1 MRGQADF
8 AAAFGMDFMT
18 ELFDRNAALY
28 LADHLEKYILDA
40 GKRENALEKINALL
54 EKSQGGSSI
63 RVAYVKAAKADEKGR
78 WFANNPGA
86 MQGMNRR
93 VRQTICDGLWIDLDF
108 VNCHPVLLSQI
119 CKNLLRID
127 CPFLD
132 KYINNRDE
140 MLQEMVSAGVQS
152 RSEAK
157 MLILK
162 VLNGGSVS
170 DIDTPWW
177 EDLCKEFA
185 TIACQVASHT
195 DHKTFLDNCQQEKGP
210 YNLHAR
216 TMSAV
221 LCSVENNCLE
231 QLYSVLKDHN
241 CIPGGQCSLIFDGL
255 MIPGSPDIRERVLSD
270 GFLNDASKRIHQVTG
285 YNVTITIKEFDEP
298 FELPDGY
305 AKTLTDIFVI
315 DHGEDLQASDEFVRR
330 YKHRLIKCKGR
341 IFWQDG
347 TGIFTDDPKRVKD
360 GVLAAVSRMEI
371 YAKANEKLLPYSQ
384 NVRRAED
391 CTRLILADP
400 SLEQPDFLDKLFSG
414 SIHYLAFEDGIYSFE
429 TGELLPYPVPGV
441 YFMHKINRPFPTNVD
456 PDMTQQVMDKVL
468 VPAFPDKEHL
478 QYFLHRL
485 ARALAGDIQDKRWH
499 ICIGERNCSKG
510 VLCDLLLRCFG
521 DFVQTINSEN
531 FLIKSNTLSCDAAKS
546 QSWTSSLEFKRLA
559 ISNEIQ
565 LQGGRARVDGNL
577 IKRMASG
584 GDQLEV
590 RTNYVDETRKRLQC
604 TMFMYCNDFPR
615 VEPPDA
621 YQSLD
626 VFDFYSS
633 FHPQDEIDARGDS
646 CPKHWKPAD
655 PNIKTVWATDPLVL
669 DAFTITLLEAWN
681 VNHFP
686 APDSVSQH
694 TKQFM
699 EAASESEIDR
709 FAQVVKYDP
718 STVNTTVFTEEIKI
732 ALERAGF
739 GGVSSYKVGSFVNK
753 LYGDKATPP
762 QHGQHRIQG
771 KRAYGFTHLRLANVL
786 AFDGAEERRIV
797 NIARN
802 ETIRQQVRNGDGELG
817 KRSFDEMEN

>member
-1 MRGQADF
+1 
-8 AAAFGMDFMT
+8 
-18 ELFDRNAALY
+18 
-28 LADHLEKYILDA
+28 
-40 GKRENALEKINALL
+40 
-54 EKSQGGSSI
+54 
-63 RVAYVKAAKADEKGR
+63 
-78 WFANNPGA
+78 

-93 VRQTICDGLWIDLDF
+93 VRQTICNGLWIDLDF
-108 VNCHPVLLSQI
+108 VNCHPVLLSQM

-140 MLQEMVSAGVQS
+140 MLQEMVDAGVQS

-157 MLILK
+157 KSILK
-162 VLNGGSVS
+162 VLNGGCVPNV
-170 DIDTPWW
+170 DTPWW
-177 EDLCKEFA
+177 KDLCTEFR
-185 TIACQVASHT
+185 TLACQVATHP
-195 DHKTFLDNCQQEKGP
+195 DHKAFLDNCRTEKGS

-221 LCSVENNCLE
+221 LCSVENKCLE
-231 QLYSVLKDHN
+231 QLYSFLKDHD
-241 CIPGGQCSLIFDGL
+241 CVPGGKCSLIFDGL
-255 MIPGSPDIRERVLSD
+255 MIPDTPSIREKVTSD
-270 GFLNDASKRIHQVTG
+270 RFLNDASKRIHQVTG
-285 YNVTITIKEFDEP
+285 YNVAITIKEFDEP
-298 FELPDGY
+298 FELPDDY
-305 AKTLTDIFVI
+305 EDTLTDIFVI
-315 DHGEDLQASDEFVRR
+315 DQGEDRKAADEFVRR
-330 YKHRLIKCKGR
+330 NKHRLIKCKGR
-341 IFWQDG
+341 TFWEDG
-347 TGIFTDDPKRVKD
+347 TGIFTDDLKRIKQ
-360 GVLAAVSRMEI
+360 GVLSAVSRMGI
-371 YAKANEKLLPYSQ
+371 FVRGNDKLLPYSE

-391 CTRLILADP
+391 CTKLIMADP
-400 SLEQPDFLDKLFSG
+400 SLEQPDFVDKLFS
-414 SIHYLAFEDGIYSFE
+414 SSLHHLAFDDGIYSFE

-441 YFMHKINRPFPTNVD
+441 YFMYKINRPFPTLVD
-456 PDMTQQVMDKVL
+456 PKKKQEIIDKVL
-468 VPAFPDKEHL
+468 QPAFPDKDQL
-478 QYFLHRL
+478 QYFLYRL
-485 ARALAGDIQDKRWH
+485 ARGLAGDICDKKWH
-499 ICIGERNCSKG
+499 VCIGERNSSKG
-510 VLCDLLLRCFG
+510 VLCDLLLGCFG

-531 FLIKSNTLSCDAAKS
+531 FLIKSNGFNGDAAKA
-546 QSWTSSLEFKRLA
+546 QSWASSLEFKRIA

-577 IKRMASG
+577 IKRIASG
-584 GDQLEV
+584 GDQIEV
-590 RTNYVDETRKRLQC
+590 RTNYKDETRKKLQC
-604 TMFMYCNDFPR
+604 TMFVYCNDFPP
-615 VEPPDA
+615 VEPSDA